1 MRYMALSLSAALVL
15 QAIAAGHQFGLDIIR
30 ATGLP
35 SGTVYPV
42 LRRFQRQ
49 ALILGQWEADATA
62 RHEGRP
68 ARRYY
73 ELTARG
79 IETLAQAEQR
89 YHALAA
95 HLLEVKP

>member
-1 MRYMALSLSAALVL
+1 MALSLSAALVL
-15 QAIAAGHQFGLDIIR
+15 QTIAAGHQFGLDIMR

-49 ALILGQWEADATA
+49 RLILGQWEADATA
-62 RHEGRP
+62 RREGRP
-68 ARRYY
+68 PRRYY

-89 YHALAA
+89 YRTLAA
-95 HLLEVKP
+95 HLLPVKP